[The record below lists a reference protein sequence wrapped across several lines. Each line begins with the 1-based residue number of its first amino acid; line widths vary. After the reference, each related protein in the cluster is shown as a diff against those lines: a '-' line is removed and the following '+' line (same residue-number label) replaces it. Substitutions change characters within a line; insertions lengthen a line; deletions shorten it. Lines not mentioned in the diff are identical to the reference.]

1 LSAPRQEVDSVLAS
15 LGIPAEL
22 VAARRLV
29 PQTEATQL
37 VIAGISD
44 EGRQF
49 LLVPDAARAWQIMR
63 SAAARAGVTLTLVS
77 AFRSISRQA
86 ELIRKKLDDG
96 LSLEA
101 ILSESA
107 PPGFSEHHTGRA
119 VDVTTTGIDG
129 LEPEFETADA
139 FRWLTHNASQ
149 HGFLLSFPHGNR
161 YGYVYEP
168 WHWCYQIRAT

>member
-1 LSAPRQEVDSVLAS
+1 MSANSIQAVFAS
-15 LGIPAEL
+15 LGIPADL
-22 VAARRLV
+22 VDARRLL
-29 PQTEATQL
+29 PQVEATEL

-63 SAAARAGVTLTLVS
+63 GAAARAGVTLTLVS

-86 ELIRKKLDDG
+86 EIIRKKLDDG
-96 LSLEA
+96 LSLAA

-107 PPGFSEHHTGRA
+107 PPGFSEHHSGRA
-119 VDVTTTGIDG
+119 IDVTTTGIAG
-129 LEPEFETADA
+129 LEPEFETTEA
-139 FRWLTHNASQ
+139 FRWLTQNASR
-149 HGFLLSFPHGNR
+149 HGFVLSFPRGNR

-168 WHWCYQIRAT
+168 WHWFYSASA